1 MTLDEELLAK
11 ARTAR
16 ERLVSLQHDAEIAQA
31 DYHYAIRVLHAGG
44 GSMREIADALDLS
57 HQRVHQVVDAGD
69 PAAARRSAERGDRDR
84 TERDRDRT
92 ERDRERAERDRG
104 RAEQDRDRAE
114 RDRQRAERAERRK
127 AQAEERRERT
137 ERRLTRRA
145 ERRNGPDQSGAEH
158 SGPPGVPG
166 YDRLFA
172 DTRHV
177 LDLAREEAV
186 GFGHNYIGTESLL
199 LGLIRADQGTTG
211 RLLSAAGVDLETARA
226 GVERLIGRGTES
238 VDAELVP
245 MTPRAAKVVELALRE
260 ARHDR
265 ADLARGEHLLLA
277 LLREGKG
284 VAAQILAEAD
294 FGRYDDVRR
303 RLGRAGLRCSFCGR
317 DGLRTDRLI
326 AGPEVFVC
334 RECVDDAAQ
343 LLAGEEPD
351 SPEAADRLTLVADGM
366 GGTDRDAAACGF
378 CGRPGAE
385 VGQLVAGPDT
395 AICAGC
401 VELCGQ
407 IADEPDSGRR

>member
-69 PAAARRSAERGDRDR
+69 PAAGRRAAERGDREPD
-84 TERDRDRT
+84 DRDRAD
-92 ERDRERAERDRG
+92 RDLDRV
-104 RAEQDRDRAE
+104 RDRDRAE
-114 RDRQRAERAERRK
+114 RDRQRAERAGRAERRR
-127 AQAEERRERT
+127 AQAEARRERSEQRQARRT
-137 ERRLTRRA
+137 ERRTPFDRSAA
-145 ERRNGPDQSGAEH
+145 ER
-158 SGPPGVPG
+158 SGPPGMPGVPG
-166 YDRLFA
+166 YDQLFA

-199 LGLIRADQGTTG
+199 LGLIRADQGNAG
-211 RLLSAAGVDLETARA
+211 RLLAAAGVDLETARA
-226 GVERLIGRGTES
+226 GVERIIGRSTDPE
-238 VDAELVP
+238 DAEDAEDADHDRPVP

-277 LLREGKG
+277 LMREGKG

-326 AGPEVFVC
+326 AGPGVFVC

-343 LLAGEEPD
+343 LLAGEEPE
-351 SPEAADRLTLVADGM
+351 SPESDRLALVADRE
-366 GGTDRDAAACGF
+366 TVSCGF
-378 CGRPGAE
+378 CGKPGAE
-385 VGQLVAGPDT
+385 VDQLVAGPDT

-407 IADEPDSGRR
+407 IADEPGGSRR

>member
-1 MTLDEELLAK
+1 MTLDEELLAR

-69 PAAARRSAERGDRDR
+69 PAAGRRAAERGDRER
-84 TERDRDRT
+84 ERAARDRDRAEHDRGQA
-92 ERDRERAERDRG
+92 ERDRERAERDR
-104 RAEQDRDRAE
+104 
-114 RDRQRAERAERRK
+114 ERAERRK
-127 AQAEERRERT
+127 AQAEARRERT
-137 ERRLTRRA
+137 ERRLTRRT
-145 ERRNGPDQSGAEH
+145 ERRPRSDRSGAEQ
-158 SGPPGVPG
+158 SGPPGMPGVPG
-166 YDRLFA
+166 YDQLFA

-177 LDLAREEAV
+177 LDLARQEAV

-199 LGLIRADQGTTG
+199 LGLIRANQGNAG
-211 RLLSAAGVDLETARA
+211 RLLAAAGVDLETARA
-226 GVERLIGRGTES
+226 GVERIIGRGAETG
-238 VDAELVP
+238 DADHERPVP

-277 LLREGKG
+277 LMREGKG

-317 DGLRTDRLI
+317 DGLRTDRLV
-326 AGPEVFVC
+326 AGPGVFVC
-334 RECVDDAAQ
+334 RECVEDAGR

-351 SPEAADRLTLVADGM
+351 STEPADRLTLVAGL
-366 GGTDRDAAACGF
+366 TEREAATCGF
-378 CGRPGAE
+378 CGKPGAE
-385 VGQLVAGPDT
+385 VEQLVAGPDT

-407 IADEPDSGRR
+407 IADELDGSRR